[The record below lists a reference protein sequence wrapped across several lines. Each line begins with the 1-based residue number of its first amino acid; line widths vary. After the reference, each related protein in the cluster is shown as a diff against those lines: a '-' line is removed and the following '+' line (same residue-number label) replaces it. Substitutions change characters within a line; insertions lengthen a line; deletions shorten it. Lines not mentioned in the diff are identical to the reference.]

1 MTALAAC
8 PWCEDGGN
16 VAAIS
21 TSIEWKPLFQVCC
34 EDCDAQGPSAPTK
47 EEAEAEWN
55 RRAPSVTPSPADL
68 KALVGA
74 ARRTRM
80 FMEDMGISKSV
91 VDGFLAAALAPFEGS
106 KL

>member
-8 PWCEDGGN
+8 PFCGEAPIAFAVGPNDAGMMIEC
-16 VAAIS
+16 VASRCVHPHVSFIPPSAAI
-21 TSIEWKPLFQVCC
+21 
-34 EDCDAQGPSAPTK
+34 AA
-47 EEAEAEWN
+47 WN

-91 VDGFLAAALAPFEGS
+91 VDGFLASALAPFEGS
-106 KL
+106 